1 MPRPRLSLTPL
12 GASPASPTLLNS
24 TFGDVAGGEVVGGV
38 VVGVGAFE
46 VDGGRYVEKKGA
58 GERER
63 EREAAGDKAEEQ
75 GAVAMTIAPASLAV
89 DANDAN
95 DANEASTSA
104 PTAAIPPPP
113 SVSGLT
119 LELQGIMKRQKVMAN
134 STKKNAKNAKNS
146 PKYTNSPRVLSK
158 TLLESLMLHEI
169 RALDRLAHLKES
181 TMTVKRYCW
190 RRGVCVGE
198 VSTPRKE
205 VGGWLRSDGLD
216 GRVVLQSRLVLHTM
230 CLQLHEGLRVVG
242 RRRTEKEYGE
252 EAGAEEYAAEDSSS
266 DSEGHQ
272 DHQHLPV
279 RVLPDVPLYLGGGSS
294 ARRLD
299 VLKARGISYVVNVS
313 AVVPNYHEGID
324 IDIGAEGVE
333 GIGHGDGCEKIS
345 YVKVPVYD
353 ASDVDIVGA
362 LKEQGA
368 LEFIQEGLDAGCG
381 VLVHCCAGRSRSVA
395 CVIAYLVRRFGWTVE
410 EALEVVGRVRV
421 VRPNDGFMEQ
431 LRGFYAEEVGGG
443 GGGGGGGWARGS

>member
-1 MPRPRLSLTPL
+1 
-12 GASPASPTLLNS
+12 
-24 TFGDVAGGEVVGGV
+24 
-38 VVGVGAFE
+38 
-46 VDGGRYVEKKGA
+46 
-58 GERER
+58 
-63 EREAAGDKAEEQ
+63 
-75 GAVAMTIAPASLAV
+75 
-89 DANDAN
+89 
-95 DANEASTSA
+95 
-104 PTAAIPPPP
+104 
-113 SVSGLT
+113 
-119 LELQGIMKRQKVMAN
+119 
-134 STKKNAKNAKNS
+134 
-146 PKYTNSPRVLSK
+146 
-158 TLLESLMLHEI
+158 
-169 RALDRLAHLKES
+169 
-181 TMTVKRYCW
+181 MTVKRYCW

-198 VSTPRKE
+198 VSTPRRE

-230 CLQLHEGLRVVG
+230 CLQLREGLRVVG
-242 RRRTEKEYGE
+242 RKNTKGRERDRTG
-252 EAGAEEYAAEDSSS
+252 AGAGAGDAAAAAAAEEEYAAADSSS
-266 DSEGHQ
+266 DSSSDFSSDSPSDSPSDGHH
-272 DHQHLPV
+272 HQHLPV

-313 AVVPNYHEGID
+313 AVVPNYHEGN
-324 IDIGAEGVE
+324 
-333 GIGHGDGCEKIS
+333 DGCEKIS

-395 CVIAYLVRRFGWTVE
+395 CVIAYLVRRYGWTVE

-431 LRGFYAEEVGGG
+431 LRGFYAEEVGGVGVG
-443 GGGGGGGWARGS
+443 GRGGRD